1 MGPRPLC
8 DLRPPIR
15 TSGLDL
21 CVGLN
26 DALYESPGEGCVMA
40 TTPGTTLT
48 RYTTV
53 AMATFAYARMPS
65 DGFDRVLA
73 ASGFL
78 GRPHGSRVAMGL
90 SLVSLSKGDD
100 HEAFFKALG
109 GEMRKF
115 LKSGMSVGQK
125 AGVVVA
131 KSDESEREAFIEAI
145 PEDDLGALAQM
156 ILSKLGLTAE
166 PVKKVVPSKGKGKK

>member
-1 MGPRPLC
+1 M
-8 DLRPPIR
+8 
-15 TSGLDL
+15 
-21 CVGLN
+21 
-26 DALYESPGEGCVMA
+26 MA
-40 TTPGTTLT
+40 TVPHSTLNRVRT
-48 RYTTV
+48 DAFV
-53 AMATFAYARMPS
+53 NATYAYARMPA

-90 SLVSLSKGDD
+90 SLVSLSKGEA

-125 AGVVVA
+125 AGIVVA

-145 PEDDLGALAQM
+145 PEDDLALLAALIQK
-156 ILSKLGLTAE
+156 KLAPAE
-166 PVKKVVPSKGKGKK
+166 PVKVAPSKGKGKK

>member
-1 MGPRPLC
+1 MCYGNGPAFYPERV
-8 DLRPPIR
+8 R
-15 TSGLDL
+15 T
-21 CVGLN
+21 
-26 DALYESPGEGCVMA
+26 DAIVNA
-40 TTPGTTLT
+40 T
-48 RYTTV
+48 Y
-53 AMATFAYARMPS
+53 AYARIPA

-90 SLVSLSKGDD
+90 SMVSLSKSGG
-100 HEAFFKALG
+100 HEAFFVALG

-125 AGVVVA
+125 AGIVVA

-145 PEDDLGALAQM
+145 PEDDLPLLASM
-156 ILSKLGLTAE
+156 ILSKLGMTAE
-166 PVKKVVPSKGKGKK
+166 PVKKVAPVTHRRPSKGKGKK

>member
-1 MGPRPLC
+1 MITASHSTLNG
-8 DLRPPIR
+8 LR
-15 TSGLDL
+15 T
-21 CVGLN
+21 
-26 DALYESPGEGCVMA
+26 DAIVNA
-40 TTPGTTLT
+40 T
-48 RYTTV
+48 Y
-53 AMATFAYARMPS
+53 AYARMPA

-90 SLVSLSKGDD
+90 SLVSLSKGEA

-125 AGVVVA
+125 AGIVVA

-145 PEDDLGALAQM
+145 PEDDLALLAALIQK
-156 ILSKLGLTAE
+156 KLAPAKPE
-166 PVKKVVPSKGKGKK
+166 KVGPSKGKGKK

>member
-1 MGPRPLC
+1 M
-8 DLRPPIR
+8 
-15 TSGLDL
+15 
-21 CVGLN
+21 N
-26 DALYESPGEGCVMA
+26 A
-40 TTPGTTLT
+40 T
-48 RYTTV
+48 Y
-53 AMATFAYARMPS
+53 AYARMPAP
-65 DGFDRVLA
+65 GFDRVLA
-73 ASGFL
+73 ASGFM

-90 SLVSLSKGDD
+90 SLVSLSKSED

-145 PEDDLGALAQM
+145 PEDDLTILAKM
-156 ILSKLGLTAE
+156 IMKKLGKTAE
-166 PVKKVVPSKGKGKK
+166 LVEVVPVKGKGKK

>member
-1 MGPRPLC
+1 
-8 DLRPPIR
+8 
-15 TSGLDL
+15 
-21 CVGLN
+21 
-26 DALYESPGEGCVMA
+26 MA
-40 TTPGTTLT
+40 TAPHSTLNRVRT
-48 RYTTV
+48 DV
-53 AMATFAYARMPS
+53 NVNATYAYARMPA

-90 SLVSLSKGDD
+90 SLVSLSKGEA

-125 AGVVVA
+125 AGIVVA

-145 PEDDLGALAQM
+145 PEDDLESLIIMMQKKLAP
-156 ILSKLGLTAE
+156 AE
-166 PVKKVVPSKGKGKK
+166 PEKVAPSKGKGKK

>member
-1 MGPRPLC
+1 M
-8 DLRPPIR
+8 
-15 TSGLDL
+15 
-21 CVGLN
+21 N
-26 DALYESPGEGCVMA
+26 A
-40 TTPGTTLT
+40 T
-48 RYTTV
+48 Y
-53 AMATFAYARMPS
+53 AYARMPAP
-65 DGFDRVLA
+65 GFDRVLA
-73 ASGFL
+73 ASGFM

-90 SLVSLSKGDD
+90 SLVSLSKSED

-145 PEDDLGALAQM
+145 PEDDLTILAKM
-156 ILSKLGLTAE
+156 IMKKLGKSAKPTE
-166 PVKKVVPSKGKGKK
+166 VVPVKGKGKK

>member
-1 MGPRPLC
+1 M
-8 DLRPPIR
+8 
-15 TSGLDL
+15 
-21 CVGLN
+21 N
-26 DALYESPGEGCVMA
+26 A
-40 TTPGTTLT
+40 T
-48 RYTTV
+48 Y
-53 AMATFAYARMPS
+53 AYARMPA

-90 SLVSLSKGDD
+90 SLVSLTKSGG
-100 HEAFFKALG
+100 HEAFFVALG

-125 AGVVVA
+125 AGIVVA

-145 PEDDLGALAQM
+145 PEDDLESLIIMMQKKLAP
-156 ILSKLGLTAE
+156 AAPE
-166 PVKKVVPSKGKGKK
+166 KVAPSKGKGKK

>member
-1 MGPRPLC
+1 
-8 DLRPPIR
+8 
-15 TSGLDL
+15 
-21 CVGLN
+21 
-26 DALYESPGEGCVMA
+26 
-40 TTPGTTLT
+40 
-48 RYTTV
+48 
-53 AMATFAYARMPS
+53 MPA

-90 SLVSLSKGDD
+90 SLVSLSKGEA

-125 AGVVVA
+125 AGIVVA

-145 PEDDLGALAQM
+145 PEDDLESLIIMMQKKLAP
-156 ILSKLGLTAE
+156 AE
-166 PVKKVVPSKGKGKK
+166 PVKVAPSKGKGKK

>member
-1 MGPRPLC
+1 MITAPHSTLNRV
-8 DLRPPIR
+8 R
-15 TSGLDL
+15 TD
-21 CVGLN
+21 VN
-26 DALYESPGEGCVMA
+26 VNA
-40 TTPGTTLT
+40 T
-48 RYTTV
+48 Y
-53 AMATFAYARMPS
+53 AYARMPA

-90 SLVSLSKGDD
+90 SLVSLSKSAD

-156 ILSKLGLTAE
+156 IMTKLGLTAE
-166 PVKKVVPSKGKGKK
+166 PTKVAPSKGKGKKT